1 MKLLKRY
8 RQLSPAVR
16 TSVWFTVCNFL
27 QRGTACIVVPIF
39 TRLLTPEA
47 YGICNIYFALFDI
60 FILFTSLKLPYE
72 GLNNGLIRYEDD
84 KDGYTSAILGL
95 IIVMTCGM
103 VGVYFLLRP
112 LIDRFT
118 GLSGFIMI
126 FMFLQLLFN
135 PALMLWT
142 NRERFDFRYRLPV
155 IVTMISTVA
164 NPVISV
170 LAVLNTEYA
179 AEARIISSALVQ
191 SFFGLLCAVLLFA
204 RGKKFFNKAYWSF
217 ALRFNLPLLSYYISQ
232 SLLNQSDRIMI
243 NFFSGSDKAAIYS
256 VAYSAATLMLLL
268 VSAINGS
275 LNPWMY
281 KKLKAK
287 QYEDIAPIVTLLC
300 ILVGAATL
308 AMTALAPDL
317 IAILATEAY
326 AEAILIIPPVSASVF
341 FVFVYMMFA
350 NVEMYYGENRG
361 ISVISIVCGAANVLL
376 NAIFIPLCGYMAAG
390 WTTLFCYAL
399 LAVLHALLMKRACRR
414 HCEQDGE
421 KCTIFPEKLMLIL
434 SVGVVLLS
442 VAMMGMY
449 WIPFVRYL
457 IPIAEIVLLI
467 CFRGR
472 LRDAFRHMQK
482 GAKSHE

>member
-1 MKLLKRY
+1 MKLIQRY
-8 RQLSPAVR
+8 RQMSPAVR
-16 TSVWFTVCNFL
+16 TSVWFTLCNFL
-27 QRGTACIVVPIF
+27 NKGTACILVPIF
-39 TRLLTPEA
+39 TRLLTQEE
-47 YGICNIYFALFDI
+47 YGITNIYFALFDI

-84 KDGYTSAILGL
+84 KDGYTSAIYGL

-103 VGVYFLLRP
+103 AGVYLIFRP
-112 LIDRFT
+112 WIDSFT
-118 GLSGFIMI
+118 GLNGFIMA

-155 IVTMISTVA
+155 AITILSTVA
-164 NPVISV
+164 NSGIAV
-170 LAVLNTEYA
+170 LAVMNTAYA

-191 SFFGLLCAVLLFA
+191 SFFGLFCALLIFA
-204 RGKKFFNKAYWSF
+204 RGKCFFNKVYWRF
-217 ALRFNLPLLSYYISQ
+217 ALHFNLPLLSYYISQ

-243 NFFSGSDKAAIYS
+243 NYLVGSDKAAVYS

-287 QYEDIAPIVTLLC
+287 RYEDIAPIVTLLS

-317 IAILATEAY
+317 VRILATDAY
-326 AEAILIIPPVSASVF
+326 AEAIWIIPPVSASVF

-361 ISVISIVCGAANVLL
+361 ISLVSILCGGANVLL

-399 LAVLHALLMKRACRR
+399 LAVLHALLMRRACRL
-414 HCEQDGE
+414 HCESDG
-421 KCTIFPEKLMLIL
+421 KVSIFPGKLLFVL
-434 SVGVVLLS
+434 SIGVIILS
-442 VAMMGMY
+442 VAMMGLY
-449 WIPFVRYL
+449 WLPFVRYL
-457 IPIAEIVLLI
+457 IPIAEVIVLFCL
-467 CFRGR
+467 RDR
-472 LRDAFRHMQK
+472 LRGAFQYMQK
-482 GAKSHE
+482 GAQSHD